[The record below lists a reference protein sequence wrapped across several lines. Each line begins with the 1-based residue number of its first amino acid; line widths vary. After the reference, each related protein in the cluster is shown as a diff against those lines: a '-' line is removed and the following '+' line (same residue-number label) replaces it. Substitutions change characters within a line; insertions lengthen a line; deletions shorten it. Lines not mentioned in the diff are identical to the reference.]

1 MEKKRLPADAMRVHI
16 LDAAEAL
23 LRRHGPD
30 KLAVTDVAAA
40 MGMTHGNV
48 YRHFSTKAQLRAA
61 VVEKWLERIQTQM
74 AQVADAETPA
84 DRRLSDWLTG
94 LARIKQRKVVD
105 DVEMLAAS
113 RMIGAEMVEVEQR
126 HSAALRAQVERILA
140 DGLNDGTLP
149 NADPVADRAAAI
161 MNAASR
167 FFHPDFVRR
176 GGPAD
181 QQMAALS
188 GVVDLILQGLARR
201 A

>member
-1 MEKKRLPADAMRVHI
+1 MEKKRLPADAIRVHI
-16 LDAAEAL
+16 LYAAEAL

-30 KLAVTDVAAA
+30 KLTVTDVAAA

-48 YRHFSTKAQLRAA
+48 YRHFSSKAELRAA
-61 VVEKWLERIQTQM
+61 VVEQWLERIQNQM
-74 AQVADAETPA
+74 AEVVEAATPA
-84 DRRLSDWLTG
+84 DLRLSDWLTG
-94 LARIKQRKVVD
+94 LACIKLRKVVD

-113 RMIGAEMVEVEQR
+113 RMIGDEMVEVEQR
-126 HSAALRAQVERILA
+126 HIAALRAQVARILA

-149 NADPVADRAAAI
+149 NAEPVAERAAAI
-161 MNAASR
+161 INAASR
-167 FFHPDFVRR
+167 FFHPDFVLR